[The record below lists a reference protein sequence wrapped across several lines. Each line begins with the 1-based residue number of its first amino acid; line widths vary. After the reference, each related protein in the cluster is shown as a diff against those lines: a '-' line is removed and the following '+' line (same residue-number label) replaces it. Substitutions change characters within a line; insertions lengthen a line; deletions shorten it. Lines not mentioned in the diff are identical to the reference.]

1 MIDEGH
7 LQYVQPRTHIYREQ
21 HKTMDRQLAS
31 NLALEPLEN
40 YSCRDL
46 EEIKKHIATLKFQIL
61 NVQNARCHLLRL
73 PGELRDIIFGY
84 AMLAEIHDRR
94 ARGKYNQ
101 IFGEPAFLRACKQ
114 LRADFVD
121 VWYTRMLVWE
131 EWNPV
136 KRCWRELQRT
146 DVREI
151 VLTRS
156 SSGLRSLTTQPVYCT
171 LERTRDAVM
180 ASRSICPRMGLVR
193 ASRDSTLPQVRWW
206 IQ

>member
-1 MIDEGH
+1 MYQQEPPPPKM
-7 LQYVQPRTHIYREQ
+7 LNQ
-21 HKTMDRQLAS
+21 QLAKD
-31 NLALEPLEN
+31 LTLGPLEN
-40 YSCRDL
+40 YSCLDL
-46 EEIKKHIATLKFQIL
+46 EDIKKHIATLKSQIL
-61 NVQNARCHLLRL
+61 NVQNARCPLLRL
-73 PGELRDIIFGY
+73 PGELRDIIFGF

-94 ARGKYNQ
+94 AHGKYSQ
-101 IFGEPAFLRACKQ
+101 IFGEPAFLRACTQ

-121 VWYTRMLVWE
+121 VWYTRVLVWE

-136 KRCWRELQRT
+136 KRCWRELPRA

-151 VLTRS
+151 VMTRS

-171 LERTRDAVM
+171 LDRTRDAVM

-193 ASRDSTLPQVRWW
+193 TSRDSTLPQVRWW

>member
-1 MIDEGH
+1 MYQRR
-7 LQYVQPRTHIYREQ
+7 LQPPN
-21 HKTMDRQLAS
+21 MPNRQLAKD
-31 NLALEPLEN
+31 LALGPLES
-40 YSCRDL
+40 YSCLDL
-46 EEIKKHIATLKFQIL
+46 EDIKKHIATLTSQIL
-61 NVQNARCHLLRL
+61 NVQNARCPLLRL

-101 IFGEPAFLRACKQ
+101 IFGEPAFLRACTQ

-121 VWYTRMLVWE
+121 VWYTRTLIWE
-131 EWNPV
+131 EWDPV
-136 KRCWRELQRT
+136 KRCWRELHRG

-171 LERTRDAVM
+171 LDRTRDAVM

-193 ASRDSTLPQVRWW
+193 TSRDPAMPQVRWW